1 MKAQIAIAGFLR
13 RDDDLRKSFRNKIF
27 ISPIA
32 VSGNTIIIR
41 KKLSKGSTIRHA
53 GNVIKL
59 RNLMTLPGG
68 TPYL

>member
-1 MKAQIAIAGFLR
+1 MKAQIAIPCFLS

-32 VSGNTIIIR
+32 VSGNTITIR
-41 KKLSKGSTIRHA
+41 KKLLQGSTIRHA

-59 RNLMTLPGG
+59 R
-68 TPYL
+68 